1 MDFIK
6 TIWFPSSNNSLIY
19 EKLYLTTKINYSL
32 KIKNF
37 KIDGFDGFT
46 IIYFAYFSY
55 LQKFISLE
63 QLKLFYNHSQSL
75 TIKLNQNI
83 NLLEFIYLNVFNDRF
98 GYRLQSYNLILYLQ
112 KKIKEN
118 SDFNLYKIF

>member
-1 MDFIK
+1 MDIIK
-6 TIWFPSSNNSLIY
+6 TIWFSNSNNSLIY
-19 EKLYLTTKINYSL
+19 DKLYLTTKINYLL

-63 QLKLFYNHSQSL
+63 QLKLFYNHCRSL
-75 TIKLNQNI
+75 TIKLNQNL
-83 NLLEFIYLNVFNDRF
+83 NLLEFIYLTVFNDRF
-98 GYRLQSYNLILYLQ
+98 GNKLQSYNLILFLQ
-112 KKIKEN
+112 KK
-118 SDFNLYKIF
+118 